1 MEKILNCEEL
11 NINFAFNLAKKVL
24 IEKNAGFF
32 LSMLYRWSI
41 PTLTWSFVASHDA
54 LSYDFSRVTLKCS
67 LNPECF
73 STIYQSLER

>member
-41 PTLTWSFVASHDA
+41 PTLTWSFVASYDA
-54 LSYDFSRVTLKCS
+54 LSYDLKCS